1 MYGFKIGVGSE
12 FKFDSFNLLAEI
24 LYDYNFN
31 DLYKGEYLTVT
42 SDSFDFRIGI
52 SL

>member
-1 MYGFKIGVGSE
+1 MYGIKIGIGSE
-12 FKFDSFNLLAEI
+12 IELGTFNLLAEI

-31 DLYKGEYLTVT
+31 DLYEGEYLTVT

-52 SL
+52 MF